1 MSYDNFI
8 MEQSKTRYRSK
19 YEEKGANEMDGK
31 NERDEIMELVEDM
44 MKEFGLTETN
54 LRNPING
61 QIEEAVKLNP

>member
-1 MSYDNFI
+1 MDN
-8 MEQSKTRYRSK
+8 
-19 YEEKGANEMDGK
+19 K